1 MPHFFGMIV
10 CVGVLVML
18 TVCGSR
24 DRIIDQTIRRDAT
37 LTSEWTEITP
47 EKPLKTERQQQEI
60 VLYLAEPFSGDFEA
74 KGVRLADG
82 SIVHPEVQLVDTSGR
97 TYDLKYYGFRGHELI
112 RFTLKD
118 QLKGKE
124 FRTVRIRS
132 EKPIHCKEIIWSY
145 FNWGDVI

>member
-1 MPHFFGMIV
+1 MI
-10 CVGVLVML
+10 CVGLLAVL
-18 TVCGSR
+18 TVCGRR
-24 DRIIDQTIRRDAT
+24 DRIIDQTISRDAT

-47 EKPLKTERQQQEI
+47 LKPLKPEREQQEI
-60 VLYLAEPFSGDFEA
+60 ILYLAEPFSGDFEA
-74 KGVRLADG
+74 KGVRVPDG
-82 SIVHPEVQLVDTSGR
+82 SIVHPEVQLVDASGHI
-97 TYDLKYYGFRGHELI
+97 YNLEYYGFRGHELI

-145 FNWGDVI
+145 FNWRDVI